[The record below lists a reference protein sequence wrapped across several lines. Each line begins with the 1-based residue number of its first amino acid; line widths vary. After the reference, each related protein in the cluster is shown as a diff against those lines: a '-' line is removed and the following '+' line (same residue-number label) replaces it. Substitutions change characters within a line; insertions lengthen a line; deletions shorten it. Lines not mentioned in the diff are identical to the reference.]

1 MVATH
6 QKSVA
11 AQDVCRQPTGD
22 KAIPT
27 SHPPRP
33 ATLTRPAS
41 FLSAT
46 RAPRGRCHS
55 PDPRILAGAPA
66 WSVPTLEYKPA
77 GLSSGAKASARA
89 PSARQAKLRPAATIG
104 CRVALQ
110 GRAVQWN
117 GRLSRMQDAVGF
129 WGASIRVHFEALGSA
144 GETRSKGKSQGGRAL
159 ANTCFRVAWDQRPR
173 SLSPTPPGLCQG
185 REPLC
190 DQVQHKQAHRGEAR
204 QGHMTD
210 FCLTQPYSV
219 PSPVI

>member
-66 WSVPTLEYKPA
+66 WSVPTLEYKQA

-104 CRVALQ
+104 CRAVLSNGTVACL
-110 GRAVQWN
+110 GC
-117 GRLSRMQDAVGF
+117 RM
-129 WGASIRVHFEALGSA
+129 RLGSGA
-144 GETRSKGKSQGGRAL
+144 RPSACALRPWVLPGKPAPRAS
-159 ANTCFRVAWDQRPR
+159 R
-173 SLSPTPPGLCQG
+173 
-185 REPLC
+185 RESE
-190 DQVQHKQAHRGEAR
+190 H
-204 QGHMTD
+204 
-210 FCLTQPYSV
+210 
-219 PSPVI
+219 